1 MSADDLSEAAKTLSE
16 AGAAKGGRARAEK
29 LSDERKRE
37 IAKQGAAARW
47 NADVPIAEYN
57 GFIPFGSELI
67 PCAVLPDGRRVLSE
81 RGVTKGFGLKRA
93 GSNWQRKNEVGARMP
108 VFASAKN
115 LIPFMDEDLKLA
127 LSSPIL
133 YRPADN
139 KGVVA
144 FGTLA
149 EVIPKICDTWLKARD
164 AGDVLSE
171 RQQSIARQADLIMRG
186 LAHVGIIALVDEAT
200 GYQADRAADALEKIL
215 AQFISKELCKWA
227 WTFKPE
233 FYKEMFRLRGIKA
246 SEFSANRPQYIG
258 HLTNDIVY
266 KRLAPGVLEELRKVT
281 PKDENGRRKHQFHRR
296 LTRDQ
301 GHPQLREHLA
311 SLVTLMK
318 LAKTWDEFYAN
329 LNEIHPEWTPQKRLA
344 FAD

>member
-1 MSADDLSEAAKTLSE
+1 MDAS
-16 AGAAKGGRARAEK
+16 GAAKVLSDLGASKGGKARAEK
-29 LSDERKRE
+29 LTAEQRSE
-37 IAKQGAAARW
+37 IAKTAAAARW
-47 NADVPIAEYN
+47 NPDVPIAEYE
-57 GFIPFGSELI
+57 GQIQFGSEVI

-81 RGVTKGFGLKRA
+81 RGVTKGFGMKRA
-93 GSNWQRKNEVGARMP
+93 GSNWQRKDETGARMP

-115 LIPFMDEDLKLA
+115 LIPFMDEELRSALA
-127 LSSPIL
+127 NPIL
-133 YRPADN
+133 YRPSSQ

-149 EVIPKICDTWLKARD
+149 SVIPQICEVWLKCRD
-164 AGDVLSE
+164 AGELQP
-171 RQQSIARQADLIMRG
+171 QQMKIAVQADMIVRG

-233 FYKEMFRLRGIKA
+233 FYKELFRLRGINA
-246 SEFSANRPQYIG
+246 SEFSASRPQYVG

-266 KRLAPGVLEELRKVT
+266 KRLAPGVLSELRQVT
-281 PKDENGRRKHQFHRR
+281 PKDDKGRRKHQFHRR

-311 SLVTLMK
+311 SIITLMK

-329 LNEIHPEWTPQKRLA
+329 LNEIHPVWTPQRRLPGTY
-344 FAD
+344 